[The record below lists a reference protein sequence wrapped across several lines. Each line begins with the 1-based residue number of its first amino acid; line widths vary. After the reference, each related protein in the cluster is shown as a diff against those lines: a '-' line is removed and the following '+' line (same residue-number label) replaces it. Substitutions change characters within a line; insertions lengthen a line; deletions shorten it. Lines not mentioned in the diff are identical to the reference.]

1 MKYAQENIHFWFNA
15 SLNFLTPVENQR
27 ASFDEY
33 SACY

>member
-15 SLNFLTPVENQR
+15 SLHCLAPVENQG